1 MQIRD
6 SQVVRYA
13 LPGIETSQQM
23 EISFRSVNFLHK
35 RRNYYCIF
43 RQLGGGK
50 ECLLCLLALHIVLM
64 PKWHIWGW
72 HILFLFSFLCCW
84 LFSPLHVQPELKSR
98 NASCLLGQGLLEQH
112 CSVLFYSLSNPRHL
126 FFSYL

>member
-6 SQVVRYA
+6 SQVVRCA

-64 PKWHIWGW
+64 PKWHIWG
-72 HILFLFSFLCCW
+72 
-84 LFSPLHVQPELKSR
+84 
-98 NASCLLGQGLLEQH
+98 
-112 CSVLFYSLSNPRHL
+112 
-126 FFSYL
+126 